1 MNEQEGSDE
10 AMNIDEL
17 RELTSQQSEEIQRL
31 KDSEQSLLKRQ
42 EDLLFW
48 MRQFLASFPFGLIM
62 VEKDQRIKAINKI
75 ACEYFQY
82 TDTNLLKQ
90 PIAVLLPQINC
101 LEPTKRQTRLVG
113 RKKSGDTFSAEVYI
127 NSLEMFGEDLYFITV
142 QDISERQKLEQLRHD
157 LIAMVSHDIRAPLT
171 SVRVTL
177 EMVAEGTY
185 GKLSNRGSELV
196 TQGVHSIEYLNSLVK
211 NLLDSENAE
220 TGTIELDYKTTSIG
234 TLIKH
239 AVNAVQPPGDKGLVS
254 IETEFTNDAIV
265 VDENRIIQV
274 LINLISNA
282 VKYSPENSKVNV
294 LAGMVGVEAKFEV
307 IDRGPGIP
315 THQQPLV
322 FERFKQL
329 TQPTTLKRAGFGLG
343 LAICKALVEKHK
355 GRIWVESEVGKG
367 SKFCFTVPIGPANGS
382 PEV

>member
-1 MNEQEGSDE
+1 VDDQKVSAE
-10 AMNIDEL
+10 AMNTEEL
-17 RELTSQQSEEIQRL
+17 RELTNQQSEQIQRL

-48 MRQFLASFPFGLIM
+48 IRQFLAGFPFGLIM

-82 TDTNLLKQ
+82 TDLEVLKQ

-101 LEPTKRQTRLVG
+101 LEATKRQTRLFG
-113 RKKSGDTFSAEVYI
+113 RKKSGEVFSAEVYI
-127 NSLEMFGEDLYFITV
+127 NSLEMFGEDLLFITV
-142 QDISERQKLEQLRHD
+142 QDITERQRLEQLRHD
-157 LIAMVSHDIRAPLT
+157 LVAMVSHDIRAPLT

-196 TQGVHSIEYLNSLVK
+196 SQGVHSIEYLNSLVK
-211 NLLDSENAE
+211 NLLESEAAE
-220 TGTIELDYKTTSIG
+220 TGAIELDYKTTSIG

-239 AVNAVQPPGDKGLVS
+239 AINAVQPPGDASLVS
-254 IETEFTNDAIV
+254 IETEFTNDAII

-282 VKYSPENSKVNV
+282 VKFSPEHSKVNV

-315 THQQPLV
+315 LHQQPLV

-329 TQPTTLKRAGFGLG
+329 NQPTTLKRTGFGLG
-343 LAICKALVEKHK
+343 LAICKALVEKHH
-355 GRIWVESEVGKG
+355 GRIWVESRDGQG
-367 SKFCFTVPIGPANGS
+367 SKFCFTVPIAPAN
-382 PEV
+382 